1 MRPARTSQPEAL
13 GANHLR
19 VPTDHPIRP
28 AGAVLV
34 GSDADGR
41 AQLRADGTV
50 YDLSTTNAILQST
63 L

>member
-13 GANHLR
+13 GAKHLR

-28 AGAVLV
+28 AGAVLT

-41 AQLRADGTV
+41 AQLRADGAD
-50 YDLSTTNAILQST
+50 YDLSTTNAILQLT